1 VSVQEGTVNQTVGES
16 RLSALTLNGGDHG
29 GDVAGEGGV
38 EQATSA
44 VGRSVSALVLV
55 RLR

>member
-1 VSVQEGTVNQTVGES
+1 VSVQEGTVNPDCRRIRTVGVD
-16 RLSALTLNGGDHG
+16 LNGGDHG
-29 GDVAGEGGV
+29 GDVAGDGGG

-44 VGRSVSALVLV
+44 VGRSVSALVIV

>member
-1 VSVQEGTVNQTVGES
+1 VSVQEGTVNPDCRRIQTVGVD
-16 RLSALTLNGGDHG
+16 LNGGDHG
-29 GDVAGEGGV
+29 GDVAVDGGV

-44 VGRSVSALVLV
+44 VGRSVSALVIV

>member
-1 VSVQEGTVNQTVGES
+1 MQERTVTPDCRRIRTVGVD
-16 RLSALTLNGGDHG
+16 LNGGDHG
-29 GDVAGEGGV
+29 GEVAGDGGV

-44 VGRSVSALVLV
+44 VGRSVSALVIV